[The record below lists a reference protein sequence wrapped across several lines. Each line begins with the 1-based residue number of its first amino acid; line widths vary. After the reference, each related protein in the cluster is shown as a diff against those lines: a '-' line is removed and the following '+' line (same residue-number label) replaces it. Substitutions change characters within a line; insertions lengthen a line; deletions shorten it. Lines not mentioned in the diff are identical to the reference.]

1 MTYSKEWNDI
11 YDRGEQM
18 VRWPWSDLV
27 SLVKRHCGDI
37 KGRDVLE
44 LGCGQLSEPSGLPCN
59 GLFFIGEQ
67 SHYTGIDGSLSQE
80 FREGYGND
88 SVMFYTDDFTKKLPE
103 GPFDLICDRAAV
115 THNDTESIKRCLGLA
130 YDALKPGGLYIGV
143 DWFSKMH
150 DDSLLGDCVDDFTRR
165 DIPEGQ
171 FEGCGIV
178 HFADL
183 YHMEDLF
190 KAFTIVAMPHKQ
202 VESMPV
208 AVSRSLLMC
217 EIFASFNIVA
227 RKV

>member
-27 SLVKRHCGDI
+27 SLVKRHCGDL
-37 KGRDVLE
+37 KGKRVLE
-44 LGCGQLSEPSGLPCN
+44 LGCGMSTPNQQFFESEGA
-59 GLFFIGEQ
+59 E
-67 SHYTGIDGSLSQE
+67 YWGIDGAIKISQSSG
-80 FREGYGND
+80 RVYGA
-88 SVMFYTDDFTKKLPE
+88 DFTRIHPNHK
-103 GPFDLICDRAAV
+103 FDLICDRAAV

-130 YDALKPGGLYIGV
+130 YDALKPGGWYIGV

-150 DDSLLGDCVDDFTRR
+150 ADSLLGDYVDDFTRR

>member
-27 SLVKRHCGDI
+27 SLVKRHCGDLEG
-37 KGRDVLE
+37 KNVLE

-130 YDALKPGGLYIGV
+130 YDALKPGGWYIGI
-143 DWFSKMH
+143 DWFSVAH
-150 DDSLLGDCVDDFTRR
+150 VDSEKGTLVDDHTRWG
-165 DIPEGQ
+165 IQEGQ
-171 FEGCGIV
+171 FRDCGVV
-178 HFADL
+178 HFTDQAEL
-183 YHMEDLF
+183 ATLF
-190 KAFTIVAMPHKQ
+190 DAFHIETIDHKVVFSSTAPHQ
-202 VESMPV
+202 
-208 AVSRSLLMC
+208 
-217 EIFASFNIVA
+217 FASFNIVA
-227 RKV
+227 RKI

>member
-18 VRWPWSDLV
+18 VCWPWSDLV

-37 KGRDVLE
+37 EGKPVLE
-44 LGCGQLSEPSGLPCN
+44 LGCGAGGNRQ
-59 GLFFIGEQ
+59 FFVAEGAD
-67 SHYTGIDGSLSQE
+67 YTGMDGAQLDPQW
-80 FREGYGND
+80 
-88 SVMFYTDDFTKKLPE
+88 MFGGDFTKSLPP
-103 GPFDLICDRAAV
+103 GPYDLICDRAAV

-130 YDALKPGGLYIGV
+130 YDALKPGGWYIGV

-150 DDSLLGDCVDDFTRR
+150 ADSLLGDYVDDFTRR